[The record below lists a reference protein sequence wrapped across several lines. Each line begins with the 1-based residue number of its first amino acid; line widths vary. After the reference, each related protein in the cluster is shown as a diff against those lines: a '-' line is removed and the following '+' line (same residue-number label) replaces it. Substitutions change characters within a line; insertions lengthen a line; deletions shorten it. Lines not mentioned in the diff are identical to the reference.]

1 MVKGHKTLSSHLQ
14 NILGPDYWAI
24 KSNQIPVI
32 LIGGRGIWINIK
44 KNDCAGKIMNFT
56 FQQQL
61 LDEISMKQIHWLSS
75 FQRTFEAQLDPP
87 IGFEWQKR
95 LYIHFGQ
102 VQKLFTCF
110 IAFWVSNGSEV
121 IYHCLQSYIQVKMD
135 GVIVYPKPEKRKG
148 WHTMH

>member
-14 NILGPDYWAI
+14 NILGPDHWAI

-44 KNDCAGKIMNFT
+44 KNVMIMNFT

-61 LDEISMKQIHWLSS
+61 LDEISMKQIHWVSS

-87 IGFEWQKR
+87 IGFE
-95 LYIHFGQ
+95 
-102 VQKLFTCF
+102 
-110 IAFWVSNGSEV
+110 
-121 IYHCLQSYIQVKMD
+121 
-135 GVIVYPKPEKRKG
+135 
-148 WHTMH
+148 

>member
-24 KSNQIPVI
+24 KSNQIPAI

-44 KNDCAGKIMNFT
+44 KNFMIVQGEIMNFT

-75 FQRTFEAQLDPP
+75 FQRSFEAQLDPP
-87 IGFEWQKR
+87 IGFE
-95 LYIHFGQ
+95 
-102 VQKLFTCF
+102 
-110 IAFWVSNGSEV
+110 
-121 IYHCLQSYIQVKMD
+121 
-135 GVIVYPKPEKRKG
+135 
-148 WHTMH
+148 